1 HDIRFYSRNYSPEF
15 CVPTETDHCSAS
27 AFIPPTKDVIILAI
41 IHQNS
46 VCRLRPTIVLPLPLF
61 HPLKTL
67 SFSQLSTRLLCAD
80 CAPPLFCVCLSS
92 THYRRYHSRNCSPPF
107 CLPTESAHRTASSA

>member
-67 SFSQLSTRLLCAD
+67 SFSQLFTRILCAD
-80 CAPPLFCVCLSS
+80 CDRPLFCHCVFSS
-92 THYRRYHSRNCSPPF
+92 HLRLLHSLNSSP
-107 CLPTESAHRTASSA
+107 